1 MVKKNCLVTLH
12 ATTNYGGILSAYA
25 TQNILENF
33 GEVKILDYS
42 NKFVNKHMQ
51 LIRFGMQP
59 RDALRIAKDLCRFY
73 SRSRCI
79 KEFKEFI
86 DFLGRHYSA

>member
-1 MVKKNCLVTLH
+1 MSDTANMYLV
-12 ATTNYGGILSAYA
+12 
-25 TQNILENF
+25 
-33 GEVKILDYS
+33 DYR

-59 RDALRIAKDLCRFY
+59 RDALRIAKDLCRLY

-79 KEFKEFI
+79 HKFKEFI
-86 DFLGRHYSA
+86 T